1 MKLRIGQKAP
11 DFTLPSH
18 LDLDISLSDMLGK
31 YVILAFYPQAWTP
44 V

>member
-11 DFTLPSH
+11 DFTLSSH
-18 LDLDISLSDMLGK
+18 LDKDIKLSDLQGK
-31 YVILAFYPQAWTP
+31 YVVIAFYPQAWTP